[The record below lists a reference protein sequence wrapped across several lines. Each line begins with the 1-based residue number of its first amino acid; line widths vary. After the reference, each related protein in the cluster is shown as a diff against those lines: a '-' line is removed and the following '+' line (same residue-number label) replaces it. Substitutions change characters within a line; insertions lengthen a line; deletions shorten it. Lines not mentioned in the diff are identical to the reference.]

1 MTERAGQAWT
11 GFKIQPV
18 IVQPR
23 LSSLAPRENVCSIH
37 SLIGE
42 GREKLCKMF
51 TSAIFAMNA
60 RQTGSSMLLGEQW
73 RPNKL
78 SSVMFIT
85 RELARAVMFGQLQQ
99 QQITGRHDAPDWS
112 SRNDDG
118 ALGKINNSQPHC
130 STGRENIDQ
139 SVSISSSISSSQLST
154 YHNNLLFMSE
164 NTTQHRTG
172 RKWFSCPPL
181 FCLEW
186 WDRPDSDL

>member
-1 MTERAGQAWT
+1 
-11 GFKIQPV
+11 
-18 IVQPR
+18 
-23 LSSLAPRENVCSIH
+23 
-37 SLIGE
+37 
-42 GREKLCKMF
+42 
-51 TSAIFAMNA
+51 
-60 RQTGSSMLLGEQW
+60 
-73 RPNKL
+73 
-78 SSVMFIT
+78 MFIT

-181 FCLEW
+181 FCLE
-186 WDRPDSDL
+186 